1 MGFSDYYM
9 YIWVIQFELVF
20 MKDDVGKVSFIS
32 MIDVQEDDLVV
43 YKQVF

>member
-9 YIWVIQFELVF
+9 YIRAIQFESVF